1 MDIGA
6 EPSERRVRKHSVFCD
21 QKGKMLTFRV
31 VEKGEALAS
40 FVLLIG
46 VNRKELVEL
55 EMTIVN
61 ISSLSIGAITICE

>member
-1 MDIGA
+1 
-6 EPSERRVRKHSVFCD
+6 
-21 QKGKMLTFRV
+21 MLTFRV